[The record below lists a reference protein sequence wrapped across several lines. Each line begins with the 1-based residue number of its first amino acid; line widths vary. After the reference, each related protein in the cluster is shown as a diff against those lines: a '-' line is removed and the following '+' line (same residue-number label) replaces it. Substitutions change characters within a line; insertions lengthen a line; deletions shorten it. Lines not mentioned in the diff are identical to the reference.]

1 MFKLF
6 AINNKYFEHKLNLAD
21 CTYFIHNQIKKINNN
36 NTKTMSGI
44 SKQDEINGGYTGS
57 RAGFKSKESRYDPM
71 KSNSGCFKCGK
82 EGHFS
87 RECPENGGSG
97 KRNDGCF
104 KCGESGH
111 FSRECPQNG
120 GSGKRNDGCFKCGE
134 SGHFSRECPQNK
146 GSSRNGFGR
155 SSKGGGRNDGCFN
168 CGEQGHFSRECP
180 NKRQRSSRDENGKPS
195 NDFGIKFGQAG
206 AGLPA
211 INWSE
216 MTLLPFQRDFYKE
229 GEDTKN
235 MNKQTLDEW
244 KKEHDMEIYSG
255 YHETIK
261 GSETNNK
268 WNRSWMNHDQLKQ
281 ESVAASKNIPIPNPV
296 LSFKDAA
303 NSFPPIVMKSIERAG
318 FEKPTPIQSATWPM
332 VLQGKNVIGIAR
344 TGSGKTLAFLL
355 PAIVHIKAQPKIR
368 FGDGPIAVIIAP
380 TRELACQIEGE
391 VDKFACNTRHC
402 CVYGGAKKW
411 DQKRKLRQ
419 GVEIVI
425 ATPGRLLDFLESEV
439 TNFKRVTYTVI
450 DEADRLLDMGFEP
463 QLNAIMNQIRPD
475 RQMMMFSATWP
486 KEVRSLAKKYMVPD
500 GDDSNVFQVAVG
512 SMNKLQAN
520 ENVKQEIQ
528 FMDGKEKI
536 QNLKKQI
543 DEFKEK
549 EGKDSKILVFISTKK
564 MCNMMQDILWE
575 DGYWVTC
582 IHGDKEQKQRD
593 RALNDFKSGK
603 MKIMLATDVAS
614 RGIHVDDIK
623 LVINFDFPTAIEDY
637 VHRIGRT
644 GRAGSKGL
652 AISFFVEETDGYRAK
667 DLIKVLK
674 DAKQEIP
681 EQLKKY
687 QKSTRGQNKY
697 GNKRRNY
704 YRNNFGR
711 RW

>member
-1 MFKLF
+1 
-6 AINNKYFEHKLNLAD
+6 
-21 CTYFIHNQIKKINNN
+21 
-36 NTKTMSGI
+36 MSGI
-44 SKQDEINGGYTGS
+44 SKEPTLNGGYSGS
-57 RAGFKSKESRYDPM
+57 RGGYKSKESRHDPM

-120 GSGKRNDGCFKCGE
+120 GSGKKSDGCFKCGE
-134 SGHFSRECPQNK
+134 SGHFSRECPQNG
-146 GSSRNGFGR
+146 GSGRRSGGDGCFKCGESGHFSRECPQNGGSGRGGRGGRGPGRGGGRNGFGR
-155 SSKGGGRNDGCFN
+155 SSNSKSDEGCFK
-168 CGEQGHFSRECP
+168 CGEPGHFSRECP
-180 NKRQRSSRDENGKPS
+180 NKRQRSNGDDPS
-195 NDFGIKFGQAG
+195 SGFGIKFGQAG
-206 AGLPA
+206 AGLSA

-216 MTLLPFQRDFYKE
+216 VTLLPFQKDFYKE
-229 GEDTKN
+229 AEATKSVD
-235 MNKQTLDEW
+235 QSTLDEW
-244 KKEHDMEIYSG
+244 KKEHDIEIYSG
-255 YHETIK
+255 YHESIK
-261 GSETNNK
+261 GSDDNNNK
-268 WNRSWMNHDQLKQ
+268 WNKSWNKPK
-281 ESVAASKNIPIPNPV
+281 ETPKAPSSPVPIPNPV

-303 NSFPPIVMKSIERAG
+303 DSFSPIIMKSIEKAG

-332 VLQGKNVIGIAR
+332 VLAGKNVIGIAR

-355 PAIVHIKAQPKIR
+355 PAIVHINAQPKIR

-500 GDDSNVFQVAVG
+500 GDDSNVFQVACG

-528 FMDGKEKI
+528 FMDGREKI
-536 QNLKKQI
+536 KNLKQCI
-543 DEFKEK
+543 DDFKEK

-564 MCNMMQDILWE
+564 MCNRMQDILWE

-582 IHGDKEQKQRD
+582 MHGDKEQKQRD
-593 RALNDFKSGK
+593 RALNDFKNGK

-623 LVINFDFPTAIEDY
+623 LVVNFDFPTAIEDY

-644 GRAGSKGL
+644 GRAGNKGL
-652 AISFFVEETDGYRAK
+652 AISFFVEETDGYRAR
-667 DLIKVLK
+667 DLMKVLK

-697 GNKRRNY
+697 GRRQKNF